1 MNNILLNVLVGAGT
15 GTGKAVVGYLA
26 VAKQEDFDWY
36 KFFVQGVLV
45 GTIGGGLLGAIA
57 QDPKLAVIG
66 ALGADDI
73 RSAFTNF
80 RK

>member
-1 MNNILLNVLVGAGT
+1 MNMIILNVLVGAGT
-15 GTGKAVVGYLA
+15 GTGKAIIGYLA
-26 VAKQEDFDWY
+26 VSSRENFDWY
-36 KFFVQGVLV
+36 KFLVQGVLV
-45 GTIGGGLLGAIA
+45 GTVGGALLGAIS
-57 QDPKLAVIG
+57 QDPKMAVIG